1 MPSDHPPPV
10 IRRPR
15 SCPIWFISQGA
26 ARIARHDHERLTPDD
41 LLLFIKAA
49 QPGDQLI
56 YHVGFLAD
64 DLDKIAVRNKSRV
77 VNSLRGF
84 GMVALLQRR
93 LRHCQYQY
101 IMVKK
106 TPTGSFSDGL
116 TKTEDIVRRSSQNRS
131 QTG

>member
-1 MPSDHPPPV
+1 MPSDNPPPI
-10 IRRPR
+10 IRLPR
-15 SCPIWFISQGA
+15 SCPIWFISHGA
-26 ARIARHDHERLTPDD
+26 ARIARHDHERLTPED

-49 QPGDQLI
+49 QVGDQLI

-64 DLDKIAVRNKSRV
+64 DLDKVPIRNKSRV

-93 LRHCQYQY
+93 LRECHYQY

-106 TPTGSFSDGL
+106 TPTGSFTRDL
-116 TKTEDIVRRSSQNRS
+116 TKTEEIVRLSQSRS

>member
-1 MPSDHPPPV
+1 MPSNLPPSAP
-10 IRRPR
+10 RPR

-26 ARIARHDHERLTPDD
+26 ARIARHDHERLTPED

-49 QPGDQLI
+49 QPGDRLI
-56 YHVGFLAD
+56 YHAGFLAD
-64 DLDKIAVRNKSRV
+64 DLDKVSVRIKSRV

-93 LRHCQYQY
+93 LREYHYQY
-101 IMVKK
+101 IMVKT
-106 TPTGSFSDGL
+106 TPPDSFSTGL
-116 TKTEDIVRRSSQNRS
+116 SRTEEIVRLSQSRS